1 MAKKLSTEEKMAI
14 ILEELRR
21 EKSVSQI
28 CREYG
33 FSQAQYYKW
42 RRRFSEGAKE
52 GLENGKKSRVKQL
65 EEKVEELNSDQ
76 DTQMISGLLPD
87 QQLEMFEQRFYLF

>member
-14 ILEELRR
+14 ILEGLRR

-28 CREYG
+28 CREHG
-33 FSQAQYYKW
+33 ISQAQYYKW
-42 RRRFSEGAKE
+42 RDRFLEGAKE

-65 EEKVEELNSDQ
+65 EEKVEELEKVIGKQTIVIETLKKTVVHPGN
-76 DTQMISGLLPD
+76 GK
-87 QQLEMFEQRFYLF
+87 